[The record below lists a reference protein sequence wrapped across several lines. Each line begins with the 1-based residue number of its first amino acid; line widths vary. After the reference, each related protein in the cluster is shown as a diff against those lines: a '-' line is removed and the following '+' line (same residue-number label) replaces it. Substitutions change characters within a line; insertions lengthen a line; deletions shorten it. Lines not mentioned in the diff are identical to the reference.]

1 MSIYLFSYD
10 TLQDKNIQNELFH
23 RLLIGNPDLLLGFE
37 LPRKKAYGEYSVISR
52 ATNPSSSVK
61 GMVYQISAGEIEK
74 VDAYEGEEY
83 VRILVKLQSGKKAW
97 VYIAK
102 EP

>member
-1 MSIYLFSYD
+1 MTYLFSYD
-10 TLQDKNIQNELFH
+10 SLQDSNIQNELFH
-23 RLLIGNPDLLLGFE
+23 RQLIGSPDLLLGFE
-37 LPRKKAYGEYSVISR
+37 LPQKKAYGEYSVISR
-52 ATNPSSSVK
+52 ATNPSSSVN
-61 GMVYQISAGEIEK
+61 GMVYEISAGELEQ

-83 VRILVKLQSGKKAW
+83 VRIPVKLQSGKKAW